1 MNLLEQ
7 KETYWR
13 SRCHEQCLLK
23 GDNNT
28 NYFHKIANG
37 RKRKNI
43 MITLERNG
51 ELIEENE
58 NLLNHA
64 TEYYTELFGP
74 KTDHDIHIEQSLWD
88 ELSHVSDEENHKLCK
103 PFSES
108 KIKEALFL
116 MEKIRLLVLI
126 KYLLNCTNHV
136 GI

>member
-1 MNLLEQ
+1 MEE
-7 KETYWR
+7 KE
-13 SRCHEQCLLK
+13 
-23 GDNNT
+23 
-28 NYFHKIANG
+28 
-37 RKRKNI
+37 KNI

-51 ELIEENE
+51 ELIEGNE

-74 KTDHDIHIEQSLWD
+74 ETDHDIHIEQSLWD

-103 PFSES
+103 LFSES
-108 KIKEALFL
+108 KIEEALFL
-116 MEKIRLLVLI
+116 IEKIRLLALI